1 MEREEKR
8 KLTSTKWAPASLFRQ
23 FTWIDCSKIV
33 TITKLCELAIA
44 AIIIANTMD
53 GNGNEHRSMNSQNH
67 TQCTH
72 TRITAHTDRI
82 QMRLHVKIFQV
93 RMKKQQNK
101 YGAQSLLI
109 GNFFLFAFTYWAI
122 IYFLWGE
129 ILVCLVGEIVE
140 KCTLTHWSVGFRYWM
155 LLLLLFRRMKNL
167 VHRTNEKKNREKQI
181 ERRHFSALNVM
192 WCEYS

>member
-53 GNGNEHRSMNSQNH
+53 GNGNEHWSMNSQNH

-122 IYFLWGE
+122 IYFLWGK
-129 ILVCLVGEIVE
+129 ILVCLMGEIVE
-140 KCTLTHWSVGFRYWM
+140 KCTLTHWSVGWSDIECCCYCCFAAWRTWCTEQ
-155 LLLLLFRRMKNL
+155 MKKK
-167 VHRTNEKKNREKQI
+167 TEKNKLSVGTFQ
-181 ERRHFSALNVM
+181 H
-192 WCEYS
+192 